1 MIKIY
6 IQTVKLVA
14 FGFFQSDG
22 KFIAYKFGARRRKS
36 SIEQT

>member
-14 FGFFQSDG
+14 FGFFQSYG
-22 KFIAYKFGARRRKS
+22 KFIAYKFGA
-36 SIEQT
+36 